1 MLAPGAYARRGLR
14 HMLAIDLGTAR
25 LRIWSPTLGR
35 VIEEPT
41 VVAWGPPG
49 TRRAVGRVAIDR
61 AADGE
66 APLVWPLRDGVVDN
80 YPACV
85 HLLRV
90 LVAGHNLIGRP
101 DTPVLVGV
109 PATATLRQQNL
120 VRTAV
125 RRATG
130 GRVTVVEEPLAA
142 ALACRIDLTKADDL
156 VVVDIGHGRTEV
168 IRVACGAVVA
178 AERVNA
184 ANAVDQVPAIAAVIR
199 GLAPRTHLGGPRRL
213 LITGGGAAPGVAA
226 RLAALTNRSVTMP
239 PDVRLATIH
248 GLALLLTAGQDQPA
262 GTTPD
267 PGAR

>member
-1 MLAPGAYARRGLR
+1 MLTPGAYARRGLR
-14 HMLAIDLGTAR
+14 HMLAIDLGTSSV
-25 LRIWSPTLGR
+25 RIWSPTLGR

-49 TRRAVGRVAIDR
+49 SRRAVGRAALDR
-61 AADGE
+61 AADGD
-66 APLVWPLRDGVVDN
+66 APLVWPLRDGVMDN

-90 LVAGHNLIGRP
+90 LVTVNDLVCRSG
-101 DTPVLVGV
+101 TPVLVGV

-120 VRTAV
+120 VRAAV

-142 ALACRIDLTKADDL
+142 ALACRIDLARAEDV

-168 IRVACGAVVA
+168 VRVACGAVTD
-178 AERVNA
+178 AERVDV
-184 ANAVDQVPAIAAVIR
+184 ANAVDQVPAIAAVVR
-199 GLAPRTHLGGPRRL
+199 RFTPRSQPAGPRRL
-213 LITGGGAAPGVAA
+213 LITGGGAISGVAA

-239 PDVRLATIH
+239 ANVRLATIQ
-248 GLALLLTAGQDQPA
+248 GLTLLLTAGHEQPTD
-262 GTTPD
+262 GP
-267 PGAR
+267 PGPLGQ